1 MKRYRQLLIYGV
13 IILITIGSYIG
24 YTLSIKGADFSLET
38 VSGKPSQ
45 IENFNLRLQTK
56 GMRSTIYDVN
66 AKGDIEKQSNSYVG
80 QLFREDSMTDLPDK
94 YYEFTTHMETNVS
107 GDGQSEYAIQIKHNK
122 LQFKMFTFKTEEM
135 FEKTFQYD
143 TKLETG
149 MDIQASVVD
158 KQAMKVYIQLD
169 RVDQPRETKL
179 LVLDLT
185 GDRVEEIVLQKP
197 VAPKHARQF
206 LAIHQNEVV
215 YTEQPSDS
223 DEENTKLSY
232 FLDDGKSVRSIKE
245 LNQQQIGYT
254 PYANGR
260 YLIGFRLTE
269 GETKRIEWSMFD
281 LETKRLSEHSV
292 SSPLVLKKIDW
303 LDSKDE
309 MQLYLSSETN
319 DGFQVSVIDLKN
331 EQLMYQGEIKD
342 ANRKKGT
349 RIYDFSVQ

>member
-66 AKGDIEKQSNSYVG
+66 AKGDIKKQSNSYVG

>member
-38 VSGKPSQ
+38 VSGKSSQ

-107 GDGQSEYAIQIKHNK
+107 GDGQSEYAIQIKQNK

-149 MDIQASVVD
+149 MDIQATVVD

-223 DEENTKLSY
+223 DKENTKLSY

-260 YLIGFRLTE
+260 YLIGFRLSE

-349 RIYDFSVQ
+349 RIYDFAVQ

>member
-185 GDRVEEIVLQKP
+185 SDRVEEIVLQKP

-254 PYANGR
+254 SYANGR
-260 YLIGFRLTE
+260 YLIGFRLPE

-342 ANRKKGT
+342 VNRKKGT
-349 RIYDFSVQ
+349 RIYDFAVQ

>member
-1 MKRYRQLLIYGV
+1 LLIYGV

-149 MDIQASVVD
+149 MDIQATVVD

-169 RVDQPRETKL
+169 RIDQPRETKL

-185 GDRVEEIVLQKP
+185 SDRVEEIVLQKP

-254 PYANGR
+254 PYANGG
-260 YLIGFRLTE
+260 YLIGFRLPE

-303 LDSKDE
+303 LDAT
-309 MQLYLSSETN
+309 LSLFRDKRWIPSVRDRSE
-319 DGFQVSVIDLKN
+319 
-331 EQLMYQGEIKD
+331 E
-342 ANRKKGT
+342 
-349 RIYDFSVQ
+349 

>member
-107 GDGQSEYAIQIKHNK
+107 GDGQSEYAIQIKQNK

-149 MDIQASVVD
+149 MDIQATVVD

-223 DEENTKLSY
+223 DKENTKLSY

-260 YLIGFRLTE
+260 YLIGFRLSE

-292 SSPLVLKKIDW
+292 SSPLFLKKIDW

-349 RIYDFSVQ
+349 HIYDFAVQ

>member
-1 MKRYRQLLIYGV
+1 MKKYRQLMIYGL
-13 IILITIGSYIG
+13 IILVTIGGYIG
-24 YTLSIKGADFSLET
+24 YTLSIQGADLSLKT

-56 GMRSTIYDVN
+56 GERSTIYDVN

-80 QLFREDSMTDLPDK
+80 QLFRKDKITDLPDK
-94 YYEFTTHMETNVS
+94 YYKFATQMETNVS
-107 GDGQSEYAIQIKHNK
+107 GDEQSEYAIQIKHNR
-122 LQFKMFTFKTEEM
+122 LHFKMFTFKTEET
-135 FEKTFQYD
+135 FEKTFKYE

-149 MDIQASVVD
+149 TNLQASVID
-158 KQAMKVYIQLD
+158 KQAMKIYIQLD
-169 RVDQPRETKL
+169 RDDRPMETKL
-179 LVLDLT
+179 LVLDLA
-185 GDRVEEIVLQKP
+185 GDRIEEIVLQKP
-197 VAPKHARQF
+197 VASKHSRHF

-215 YTEQPSDS
+215 YTEQQSDS
-223 DEENTKLSY
+223 EDENVKQSY
-232 FLDDGKSVRSIKE
+232 FLDDGKSVRSIKA
-245 LNQQQIGYT
+245 LNQQKIGYT

-260 YLIGFRLTE
+260 YLIGLRLPE

-281 LETKRLSEHSV
+281 LETKQLSEHSV

-303 LDSKDE
+303 LDSTDE

-349 RIYDFSVQ
+349 NIYDFAVQ

>member
-13 IILITIGSYIG
+13 IILVTIGSYIG

-38 VSGKPSQ
+38 VSGKSSQ

-107 GDGQSEYAIQIKHNK
+107 GDGQSEYAIQIKQNK

-149 MDIQASVVD
+149 MDIQATVVD

-223 DEENTKLSY
+223 DKENTKLSY

-260 YLIGFRLTE
+260 YLIGFRLSE

-349 RIYDFSVQ
+349 RIYDFAVQ

>member
-1 MKRYRQLLIYGV
+1 
-13 IILITIGSYIG
+13 
-24 YTLSIKGADFSLET
+24 
-38 VSGKPSQ
+38 
-45 IENFNLRLQTK
+45 
-56 GMRSTIYDVN
+56 
-66 AKGDIEKQSNSYVG
+66 
-80 QLFREDSMTDLPDK
+80 MTDLPDK

-149 MDIQASVVD
+149 MDIQATVVD

-260 YLIGFRLTE
+260 YLIGFRLPE

-349 RIYDFSVQ
+349 RIYDFAVQ

>member
-38 VSGKPSQ
+38 VSGKSSQ

-107 GDGQSEYAIQIKHNK
+107 GDGQSEYAIQIKQNK

-149 MDIQASVVD
+149 MDIQATVVD

-223 DEENTKLSY
+223 DKENTKLSY

-260 YLIGFRLTE
+260 YLIGFRLSE

-349 RIYDFSVQ
+349 HIYDFAVQ

>member
-1 MKRYRQLLIYGV
+1 MKRYRQLLIYGL
-13 IILITIGSYIG
+13 IILMTIGSYIG
-24 YTLSIKGADFSLET
+24 YTLSIQGADLSLET
-38 VSGKPSQ
+38 VSGKTSQ

-80 QLFREDSMTDLPDK
+80 QLFREDKMTDLPDK
-94 YYEFTTHMETNVS
+94 YYAFTMQMETNVS
-107 GDGQSEYAIQIKHNK
+107 GGEQSEYAIQIKHNK
-122 LQFKMFTFKTEEM
+122 LRFKMFTFKTEEM

-149 MDIQASVVD
+149 IDVQASVID

-169 RVDQPRETKL
+169 RIDQPTKTKL

-197 VAPKHARQF
+197 VAPKNARQF
-206 LAIHQNEVV
+206 LAIHQNEIV
-215 YTEQPSDS
+215 YTEQPFDG
-223 DEENTKLSY
+223 DEENTKHSY
-232 FLDDGKSVRSIKE
+232 FLDDGKSVRSIEE
-245 LNQQQIGYT
+245 LDQQQIGYT

-260 YLIGFRLTE
+260 YLIGLCLPE
-269 GETKRIEWSMFD
+269 GETKRIEWSTFD

-292 SSPLVLKKIDW
+292 SSPLVLKKIEW
-303 LDSKDE
+303 LDSTDE

-319 DGFQVSVIDLKN
+319 AGFQVSVIDLKH
-331 EQLMYQGEIKD
+331 EQLIYQGEIKD

-349 RIYDFSVQ
+349 NIYDFSIQ

>member
-38 VSGKPSQ
+38 VSGKSSQ

-107 GDGQSEYAIQIKHNK
+107 GDGQSEYAIQIKQNK

-149 MDIQASVVD
+149 MDIQATVVD

-260 YLIGFRLTE
+260 YLIGFRLPE

-349 RIYDFSVQ
+349 RIYDFAVQ